1 MSDLFEK
8 SMRTLE
14 LPAVLEMLA
23 QRAVSDEAKERCRRL
38 RPSTEAETVSHL
50 LDETDAA
57 KTRLGL
63 HGSPS
68 FTGVKDVAQ
77 PLNRADHGGM
87 LNTRELL
94 DIAGELGFRVCLV
107 TNGTLL
113 PRQLPT
119 LEGSPALH
127 KLSVSLHSFE
137 GNDCPGSM
145 EEYLSGVW
153 DFCRLASAEG
163 TLCADRKSV
172 V

>member
-38 RPSTEAETVSHL
+38 RPSTEPDAVSRL

-57 KTRLGL
+57 KVRLGL

-87 LNTRELL
+87 LNTRA
-94 DIAGELGFRVCLV
+94 AGYCRRADSHTAGQRLRCGAAG
-107 TNGTLL
+107 GTHGH
-113 PRQLPT
+113 R
-119 LEGSPALH
+119 PAVLR
-127 KLSVSLHSFE
+127 
-137 GNDCPGSM
+137 P
-145 EEYLSGVW
+145 
-153 DFCRLASAEG
+153 AAQ
-163 TLCADRKSV
+163 
-172 V
+172 

>member
-57 KTRLGL
+57 KVRLGL

-68 FTGVKDVAQ
+68 FTGEKDVAQ
-77 PLNRADHGGM
+77 PLIP
-87 LNTRELL
+87 LL
-94 DIAGELGFRVCLV
+94 TWQQQRIRKQLQQKILLQPRKQLIQQQQPLV
-107 TNGTLL
+107 
-113 PRQLPT
+113 
-119 LEGSPALH
+119 
-127 KLSVSLHSFE
+127 
-137 GNDCPGSM
+137 
-145 EEYLSGVW
+145 
-153 DFCRLASAEG
+153 
-163 TLCADRKSV
+163 
-172 V
+172 